1 MGQHG
6 TVPSSIETSGQAD
19 PEPHAVHTIAELAAA
34 LKELR
39 LRAPRRELTD
49 ELISLRE
56 LSEITGI
63 PRSTLCNAE
72 SGRVLPSARVV
83 FRVAQACGVGQGEL
97 ATWVDARHR
106 VARSRSRRPVRA
118 VPTVTDP
125 IDGLPGVAVV
135 DDERPGI
142 DGMVSIVGRLE
153 SADPA
158 AVTPMLQHLPPAAVG
173 KYLAQL
179 HAPVAAQ
186 HVAGMEPRRAAEALA
201 FMTADQVAECMGWME
216 SSTAQRILRQ
226 YDHTVSAELLR
237 RMPAAVAASVISAMP
252 AAISAE
258 TLSNLPPPAMDGII
272 PGIPLETRESLVA
285 SDRMPDKLAL
295 KLLFGLSFSRIIA
308 LFETSYPLER
318 CAELLT
324 AIPGDAAA
332 GLLAAL
338 TTRRRWALI
347 RQVGIEEVGRKLAGA
362 TAESVADVLDGLAAE
377 ASTALLGEIG
387 VDRTASVLNLIPR
400 ESGARILRSM
410 TPVMATI
417 IREAQARA

>member
-1 MGQHG
+1 
-6 TVPSSIETSGQAD
+6 VPSAIETSAQAA
-19 PEPHAVHTIAELAAA
+19 PELHAVHTVADLAAV

-39 LRAPRRELTD
+39 LCAPRRELTD

-72 SGRVLPSARVV
+72 SGRVLPSAKVV
-83 FRVAQACGVGQGEL
+83 FRVAQACGVAEEEL
-97 ATWVDARHR
+97 TTWVDARHR
-106 VARSRSRRPVRA
+106 VARSRSRRAVRA
-118 VPTVTDP
+118 NRTVTDP
-125 IDGLPGVAVV
+125 FDGLPDAAAV

-158 AVTPMLQHLPPAAVG
+158 AVTPMLKHLPPAAVG

-186 HVAGMEPRRAAEALA
+186 HLSSMEPRRAAEALA

-216 SSTAQRILRQ
+216 PSAAQRLLRPF
-226 YDHTVSAELLR
+226 DHTVSAELLR
-237 RMPAAVAASVISAMP
+237 RMPVAVAASVISAMP

-258 TLSNLPPPAMDGII
+258 TLSNLPPLTMDGII
-272 PGIPLETRESLVA
+272 PGIPIETRESLVA
-285 SDRMPDKLAL
+285 SDRMPDKLAV

-308 LFETSYPLER
+308 LFETSYTLER

-338 TTRRRWALI
+338 TTRRRRALI
-347 RQVGIEEVGRKLAGA
+347 RQVGIEDVGRKLSRA
-362 TAESVADVLDGLAAE
+362 TAETVADVLDGLAAE
-377 ASTALLGEIG
+377 TSTALLAEVG
-387 VDRTASVLNLIPR
+387 VDLSASVLKLISPEFR
-400 ESGARILRSM
+400 ARILGFM
-410 TPVMATI
+410 TPVMASI
-417 IREAQARA
+417 VREAQARV